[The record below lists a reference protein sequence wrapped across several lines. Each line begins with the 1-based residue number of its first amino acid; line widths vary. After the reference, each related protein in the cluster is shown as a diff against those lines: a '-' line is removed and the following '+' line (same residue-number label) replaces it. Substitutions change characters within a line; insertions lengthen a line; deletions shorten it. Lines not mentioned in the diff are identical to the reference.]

1 VFLNV
6 LSLRE
11 RRILRKHL
19 LDASTREILRPA
31 GKRRTSGDDAFRN
44 GADLRAREHP
54 AIDDRAGSSVTCK
67 VTSKTSEMSRLR
79 VADDITQLVGETPM
93 LQLKRLV
100 PAGSADVF
108 AKLEYLNPGGSVK
121 DRAAI
126 GIIRRAEQDGRLA
139 PGGTI
144 VEATA
149 GNTGI
154 GLALIGVN
162 RGYKVRLFVPERFS
176 EEKVK
181 IMRALGAEVVR
192 TPDAEGMQGAIRQAK
207 ELVATD
213 PKAFMAGQFENQAN
227 PDYHYETT
235 AREIFEQMDGR
246 VDAVVLGCGTSGT
259 FSGIARYLKENS
271 PQVLAYAVETQGS
284 ILGGGKPGP
293 HKVEGIGASFIPKT
307 FDRSVCDEVMM
318 VMDDEAFGMVKI
330 LAAQEGVLAGS
341 SGGAAVF
348 AALKVAKKLGS
359 GKRIVTIVPDSA
371 ERYLSKK
378 IFEGGL

>member
-1 VFLNV
+1 
-6 LSLRE
+6 
-11 RRILRKHL
+11 
-19 LDASTREILRPA
+19 
-31 GKRRTSGDDAFRN
+31 
-44 GADLRAREHP
+44 
-54 AIDDRAGSSVTCK
+54 
-67 VTSKTSEMSRLR
+67 MSRLR

-100 PAGSADVF
+100 PAGSAAVF

-126 GIIRRAEQDGRLA
+126 GIIRRAEQEGKLR

-162 RGYKVRLFVPERFS
+162 RGYRVRLFVPERFS

-181 IMRALGAEVVR
+181 IMRALGADVVR
-192 TPDAEGMQGAIRQAK
+192 TPDAEGMQGAIRRAK
-207 ELVATD
+207 KHVAAD
-213 PKAFMAGQFENQAN
+213 PAAFMAGQFENQAN

-235 AREIFEQMDGR
+235 AHEIFEQMEGKI
-246 VDAVVLGCGTSGT
+246 DAVVLGCGTSGT
-259 FSGIARYLKENS
+259 FSGVARYLKEKLS
-271 PQVLAYAVETQGS
+271 PVLAFAVETQGS
-284 ILGGGKPGP
+284 TLGGGPPGP
-293 HKVEGIGASFIPKT
+293 HKVEGIGTSFIPKT

-318 VMDDEAFGMVKI
+318 VMDDDAFGTVKA
-330 LAAQEGVLAGS
+330 LAAEEGVLSGS

-348 AALKVAKKLGS
+348 ASLKVAKKLGP
-359 GKRIVTIVPDSA
+359 GKRVVTIIPDSA

>member
-1 VFLNV
+1 
-6 LSLRE
+6 
-11 RRILRKHL
+11 
-19 LDASTREILRPA
+19 
-31 GKRRTSGDDAFRN
+31 
-44 GADLRAREHP
+44 
-54 AIDDRAGSSVTCK
+54 
-67 VTSKTSEMSRLR
+67 MSRLR

-100 PAGSADVF
+100 PAGSAAVF

-126 GIIRRAEQDGRLA
+126 GIIRRAERDGKLV

-162 RGYKVRLFVPERFS
+162 SGYKVRLFVPENFS
-176 EEKVK
+176 QEKVI

-192 TPDAEGMQGAIRQAK
+192 TPDAEGMQGAIRRAK
-207 ELVATD
+207 ELVAGD
-213 PKAFMAGQFENQAN
+213 PTAFMAGQFENLAN

-235 AREIFEQMDGR
+235 AHEVLEQMNGK
-246 VDAVVLGCGTSGT
+246 VDAVVLGCGTCGT
-259 FSGIARYLKENS
+259 FSGIARYLKEKS
-271 PQVLAYAVETQGS
+271 PAVLAYAVETQGS
-284 ILGGGKPGP
+284 TLGGGQPGP
-293 HKVEGIGASFIPKT
+293 HKVEGIGTSFLPKT
-307 FDRSVCDEVMM
+307 FDSSVCDEVMM
-318 VMDDEAFGMVKI
+318 VTDDDAFDTVK
-330 LAAQEGVLAGS
+330 LMAAKDGVLAGS

-348 AALKVAKKLGS
+348 ASLKVAKKLGT
-359 GKRIVTIVPDSA
+359 GKRVVTIIPDSA

-378 IFEGGL
+378 IFEGGV

>member
-1 VFLNV
+1 M
-6 LSLRE
+6 
-11 RRILRKHL
+11 
-19 LDASTREILRPA
+19 
-31 GKRRTSGDDAFRN
+31 SG
-44 GADLRAREHP
+44 L
-54 AIDDRAGSSVTCK
+54 IDDLPSLPVPCSVRPRTF
-67 VTSKTSEMSRLR
+67 EASRLR
-79 VADDITQLVGETPM
+79 VADDITHLVGETPM

-100 PAGSADVF
+100 PPGSADVF

-126 GIIRRAEQDGRLA
+126 GIIRRAEEEGKLG

-162 RGYKVRLFVPERFS
+162 RGYKVKLFVPERFS

-181 IMRALGAEVVR
+181 IMRALGAEVIR
-192 TPDAEGMQGAIRQAK
+192 TPDAEGMQGAIRRAK
-207 ELVATD
+207 ELVASD
-213 PKAFMAGQFENQAN
+213 ASAFMARQFENPAN

-235 AREIFEQMDGR
+235 AREIFEQMEGR
-246 VDAVVLGCGTSGT
+246 IDAVVLGCGTCGT
-259 FSGIARYLKENS
+259 FTGVARYLKQNL
-271 PQVLAYAVETQGS
+271 PRMLAFAVETQGS

-307 FDRSVCDEVMM
+307 FDRSVCDEVIM
-318 VMDDEAFGMVKI
+318 VTDHDAFEMVKE
-330 LAAQEGVLAGS
+330 LAAKEGVLAGS
-341 SGGAAVF
+341 SGGAAAF
-348 AALKVAKKLGS
+348 ASLQIAKKLGA
-359 GKRIVTIVPDSA
+359 GNRVVTVIPDSA

-378 IFEGGL
+378 IFEGGI